1 MRCLSDTLSGSSII
15 STWLNPLTKTPP
27 ARLKFAWQTLH
38 SRQRQRQGAHAGI
51 RPTAALVASKSVP
64 ADAVAGR
71 CSARILS
78 CSLTPLELP
87 LSGQKS
93 RAAEHGI
100 RHARR
105 QHHVR
110 ATCQ

>member
-1 MRCLSDTLSGSSII
+1 
-15 STWLNPLTKTPP
+15 
-27 ARLKFAWQTLH
+27 
-38 SRQRQRQGAHAGI
+38 
-51 RPTAALVASKSVP
+51 VASKSVP